1 MKFLTDFFPIVLFF
15 TAYYLYG
22 IYVATAV
29 AIAASIFQVIF
40 VWVRTRKFETMHL
53 VTMGI
58 LIVFGGATLILQD
71 EMFIKW
77 KPSVIN
83 WLFGV
88 VFFAS
93 QFIGE
98 KTIIERMMS
107 QAIDIPAPIWI
118 KLNTAWSL
126 FFISVGFVNLYVVY
140 NYDTDTWVNFK
151 LFGMLGLTFTFVI
164 LQSLYLAKYIKD
176 DDGNIKPVDSDV
188 DN

>member
-1 MKFLTDFFPIVLFF
+1 
-15 TAYYLYG
+15 
-22 IYVATAV
+22 
-29 AIAASIFQVIF
+29 
-40 VWVRTRKFETMHL
+40 
-53 VTMGI
+53 
-58 LIVFGGATLILQD
+58 
-71 EMFIKW
+71 MFIKW